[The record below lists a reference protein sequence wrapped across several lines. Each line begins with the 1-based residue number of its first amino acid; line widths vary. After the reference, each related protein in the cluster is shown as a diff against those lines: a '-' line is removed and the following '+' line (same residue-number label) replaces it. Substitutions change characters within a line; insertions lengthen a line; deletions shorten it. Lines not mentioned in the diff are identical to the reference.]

1 MALVSHKRGMIKII
15 TIISLVLLTSFSSY
29 SQENDSTTRIGVFKP
44 YKIFE
49 NSPELNK
56 PRVYTIT
63 SSIAAMYAIS
73 NIWWQR
79 AWYAQ
84 YPKSKL
90 HTFNDSKEWLQMD
103 KGGHIYSA
111 YFLSRWG
118 SNMYKWAGVN
128 ENAAAWIGFAGAN
141 LWQLSIE
148 LHDGFSEQWGF
159 SVTDLVA
166 NLSGSLFFIG
176 QHYLWDEQRITIKL
190 SAWPQNYPDQ
200 YKARADDLY
209 GTTFQELVLKDYNA
223 MTFWLSASIGSFI
236 KKEHKFPDWIN
247 FAFGVGAHNMY
258 GGFDN
263 KWCDVEGVGLKN
275 CPEGSLQNASI
286 EYPRMRQFYFSA
298 DIDWT
303 KIPTEKKGLKT
314 LFEILNIVKIP
325 FPALEVNTQGEVNW
339 HWFQF

>member
-1 MALVSHKRGMIKII
+1 MKRSLIIFSLIFMIG
-15 TIISLVLLTSFSSY
+15 SFCHS
-29 SQENDSTTRIGVFKP
+29 EEADTTTRIGVFKP

-49 NSPELNK
+49 NSAELNK
-56 PRVYTIT
+56 PRVYTI
-63 SSIAAMYAIS
+63 SGSILGMYAAS

-84 YPKSKL
+84 YPKSKF
-90 HTFNDSKEWLQMD
+90 HFFNDAGEWMQMD

-128 ENAAAWIGFAGAN
+128 DNAAAWIGFAGAN
-141 LWQLSIE
+141 FWQLSVE
-148 LHDGFSEQWGF
+148 LHDAFSEQWGF
-159 SVTDLVA
+159 SATDLLA
-166 NLSGSLFFIG
+166 NFTGSLFFIG

-200 YKARADDLY
+200 YKHRAEDLY
-209 GTTFQELVLKDYNA
+209 GTSFSELVLKDYNA
-223 MTFWLSASIGSFI
+223 MTFWLSTSIGSFI

-263 KWCDVEGVGLKN
+263 KWCEADGFGVHN
-275 CPEGSLQNASI
+275 CPEGSLQNAND

-314 LFEILNIVKIP
+314 LFEILNIIKIP
-325 FPALEVNTQGEVNW
+325 FPALEVNTEREVKW